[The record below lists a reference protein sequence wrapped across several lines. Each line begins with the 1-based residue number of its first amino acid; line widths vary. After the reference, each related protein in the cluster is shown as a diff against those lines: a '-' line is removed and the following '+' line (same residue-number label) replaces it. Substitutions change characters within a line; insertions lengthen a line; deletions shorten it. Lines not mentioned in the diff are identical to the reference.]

1 MAEKSKKRNRSSGG
15 SGSIGVSIVSFLLG
29 FLFAFIVLIGSIFG
43 VGYVAL
49 KTDIN
54 EVFRVFGLENV
65 NENAESNDDKYNYI
79 NADQA
84 PDILS
89 LIQEVMK
96 MANDGLGEINLNK
109 IDALAPVTDAVLD
122 MAYGFIDGVVDF
134 DKEYFRNVPLTSII
148 DCVTNSMYYVR
159 TSKIIETLNTK
170 MGYSINLD
178 AIPIAGYMVDGV
190 EAQYATVTGGTTGN
204 IEGFKLPV
212 LFDYYVCNKLNDE
225 YSYNRTIPVGT
236 DSAYPDNLKVDGK
249 PYYIYETTLNVNNN
263 TTDEN
268 TEGAEGG
275 VGTEG
280 SSSQVEV
287 DDKEKKL
294 YKVFYVPCKL
304 TDNGI
309 EETVYKVK
317 DNPKADPNVSFTK
330 DGNTVNLRYNFR
342 TVEYDKDTDFIA
354 VKPEVVNGVETFV
367 LDFDTLHAAKQNNQL
382 SRYLYSDPYAR
393 SYYSEVEK
401 RTENEAMYGIS
412 TINNINFFKDNAGN
426 VVEYDPLT
434 VSDVMLDAL
443 KPLNNVPVSTVV
455 DENQAEIV
463 KGIFGDTS
471 LGDILNQNVNFNDLV
486 NDIYLSTF
494 IKDVDKDDKVMA
506 YITYN
511 ITDITDDGAG
521 NYTAIYDKNG
531 ENRKAVKVTIDD
543 STGKNLIKS
552 VTDPATGEEIKG
564 HTVKD
569 MTTLTDNLTID
580 VLMDVDPDDAIMTYI
595 GYGVYDI
602 EKVDGQTGYSHVGK
616 YDVVID
622 SVPVTKDVYIASET
636 DGGGITSVWYM
647 DGENKVTVKGTKIDA
662 VPDRVS
668 TLKDKLTIGEIITVD
683 SSSTMIL
690 QAIKD
695 TTISGLNDKIK
706 TLTVKDV
713 LEPGQINNNKIL
725 PQIAD
730 TKITELG
737 SAIDK
742 VLIQRIY
749 AKEIYGLAE
758 DGDPTLATEFNPA
771 YLYYEKVDDGNGGYK
786 YVLVDKNCAGKTGTE
801 YDNALGKLTQ
811 ADWDNRGDTVYYTYG
826 EAKGMWKLIL
836 YRVDGTTKTEKAYTL
851 NNFNNMVSACSTTVY
866 NSTLNELKDAEIIG
880 NEIDRPALAKKLKT
894 VVVESGTPTI
904 QYIKVVDGNIS
915 KTPNESEATP
925 IGNFTLKQLL
935 VAITSSI

>member
-15 SGSIGVSIVSFLLG
+15 SGSIGVSIVAFLLG

-65 NENAESNDDKYNYI
+65 NENAESDDDKYNYI

-190 EAQYATVTGGTTGN
+190 EAQYATVTGGTTGD

-225 YSYNRTIPVGT
+225 YSYNRTIPVGMN
-236 DSAYPDNLKVDGK
+236 SAYPEDLKVDGK

-275 VGTEG
+275 VGAEG

-294 YKVFYVPCKL
+294 YKVFYVPCKI

-367 LDFDTLHAAKQNNQL
+367 LDFNTLYAAKQNGQL
-382 SRYLYSDPYAR
+382 NRYLYSDSYAR

-511 ITDITDDGAG
+511 ITDITDDGTG
-521 NYTAIYDKNG
+521 KYTAIYDKNG
-531 ENRKAVKVTIDD
+531 ENRKAVNVTIDD
-543 STGKNLIKS
+543 STGKKLIKS

-580 VLMDVDPDDAIMTYI
+580 VLMDVDAEDAIMTYI

-622 SVPVTKDVYIASET
+622 SVPVTKDVYIATDT
-636 DGGGITSVWYM
+636 DGEGITSVWYM
-647 DGENKVTVKGTKIDA
+647 DSENKVTVNGTKIDA
-662 VPDRVS
+662 VPNRVS

-713 LEPGQINNNKIL
+713 LEQDQINNNKIL

-749 AKEIYGLAE
+749 AKEIYGTGA
-758 DGDPTLATEFNPA
+758 TLKNNTGISYSSK
-771 YLYYEKVDDGNGGYK
+771 YLYYTRSGNETDGYTYEIVK
-786 YVLVDKNCAGKTGTE
+786 PTGLEEGTVA
-801 YDNALGKLTQ
+801 YDNALGKITEAQ
-811 ADWDNRGDTVYYTYG
+811 FNTGNYYTYG
-826 EAKGMWKLIL
+826 EAQKGMWKLIL
-836 YRVDGTTKTEKAYTL
+836 YRVQSDGTKTEKAYTL
-851 NNFNNMVSACSTTVY
+851 NNFDNMVNACSDTVY
-866 NSTLNELKDAEIIG
+866 NSTLGELQEAKIIE
-880 NEIDRPALAKKLKT
+880 NTINLDKKLKT
-894 VVVESGTPTI
+894 VVAGSGTPTVK
-904 QYIKVVDGNIS
+904 YIKIVGGNID
-915 KTPNESEATP
+915 KTDTESDATP

-935 VAITSSI
+935 VAITMYL

>member
-15 SGSIGVSIVSFLLG
+15 SGSIGVSIVAFLLG

-65 NENAESNDDKYNYI
+65 NENAESDDDKYNYI

-190 EAQYATVTGGTTGN
+190 EAQYATVKGGTTSS

-225 YSYNRTIPVGT
+225 YSYNRTIPVGMN
-236 DSAYPDNLKVDGK
+236 SAYPENLKDEYGK

-280 SSSQVEV
+280 SSSQVEI

-294 YKVFYVPCKL
+294 YKVFYVPCKI

-367 LDFDTLHAAKQNNQL
+367 LDFNTLYAAKQNGQL
-382 SRYLYSDPYAR
+382 NRYLYSDSYAR

-531 ENRKAVKVTIDD
+531 ENRKAVNVTIEPD

-616 YDVVID
+616 YDVVSD
-622 SVPVTKDVYIASET
+622 SGTVAKDVYIASET
-636 DGGGITSVWYM
+636 DGGSNAKITSVWYM
-647 DGENKVTVKGTKIDA
+647 DSENKVTVNGTKIDA
-662 VPDRVS
+662 VPNRVS

-713 LEPGQINNNKIL
+713 LEQDQINNNKIL

-749 AKEIYGLAE
+749 AKEIYGLAG

-811 ADWDNRGDTVYYTYG
+811 VDWDNKGDTVYYTYG

-851 NNFNNMVSACSTTVY
+851 NNFNNMVSACSDTVY
-866 NSTLNELKDAEIIG
+866 NSTLGELKGAGIIESTTDLDKYMKVSGQYVTIDSNG
-880 NEIDRPALAKKLKT
+880 NPDITPEQSQAKKLN
-894 VVVESGTPTI
+894 
-904 QYIKVVDGNIS
+904 DL
-915 KTPNESEATP
+915 
-925 IGNFTLKQLL
+925 TLKQLL
-935 VAITSSI
+935 DTVIKYMTSAF